1 MGFLPHIS
9 SGMGGRTCPRSWA
22 GAPPKEKS
30 LDSLYLKAFQ
40 SYAKGNRTA
49 VLLYRLTRFAG
60 YASEDDRIVELEAR
74 HREFVDVTFLHFAIA
89 INVF

>member
-1 MGFLPHIS
+1 
-9 SGMGGRTCPRSWA
+9 MGGRTCPRLCA
-22 GAPPKEKS
+22 GVPPKGKA

-60 YASEDDRIVELEAR
+60 DASEDDNIVEFEAC
-74 HREFVDVTFLHFAIA
+74 HRQFVNVAILHFAIA

>member
-1 MGFLPHIS
+1 MG
-9 SGMGGRTCPRSWA
+9 RRVRPRLCA
-22 GAPPKEKS
+22 GVPLKEKP

-60 YASEDDRIVELEAR
+60 DTSEDDDIVEIEAR
-74 HREFVDVTFLHFAIA
+74 HRQFVDVTFLHFAIA